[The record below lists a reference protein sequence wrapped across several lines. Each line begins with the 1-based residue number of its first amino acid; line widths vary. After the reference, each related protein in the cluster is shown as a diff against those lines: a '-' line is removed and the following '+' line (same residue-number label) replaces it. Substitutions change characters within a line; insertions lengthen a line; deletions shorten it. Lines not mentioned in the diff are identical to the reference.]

1 MVNHPMQQQ
10 AVLQPGMLGQPLGE
24 DQLGG
29 QQLAAKAEPQANMEE
44 HMDDMWNFF
53 LKVGL
58 LIFSAYK
65 PGCCMLR
72 VSWLAWAHRAYLNL
86 DLLEG

>member
-1 MVNHPMQQQ
+1 MQCAISVQALVSHPLQQQ

-29 QQLAAKAEPQANMEE
+29 QQLAGKAEPQANMEE
-44 HMDDMWNFF
+44 QHMDDMWNFF

-58 LIFSAYK
+58 LS
-65 PGCCMLR
+65 
-72 VSWLAWAHRAYLNL
+72 VSLT
-86 DLLEG
+86 